1 MTKTLQTILH
11 AEMLIIKR
19 QTYYMV
25 FLFTDIKIISINKLT
40 TMFTLLVTTNPNVQF
55 QINDP
60 GLRKDTKAKPHIRN
74 TICNAAKYIEIAHIR
89 AVTTHET
96 ASIVLGE
103 IVDALES
110 LRDEKTILTTCIE
123 ARKNVGASQC
133 QVCAFSTGAEGLD
146 ERPIIMID
154 AYREYT
160 EAMFYSFAGT
170 YKPDKDYI
178 VCQRLH
184 NAISTDKSID
194 VAFIYATHENKVHS
208 IQAKRNVKRTYYAE
222 EILNTTYA
230 SVNMVCF
237 QPSLIKNANTFL
249 KEIPFKHTDMTLY
262 AFMLREVQRCHT
274 FYMVKVRPQENG
286 RSGTPST
293 VVSDESVIDDDIFNV

>member
-1 MTKTLQTILH
+1 
-11 AEMLIIKR
+11 
-19 QTYYMV
+19 
-25 FLFTDIKIISINKLT
+25 
-40 TMFTLLVTTNPNVQF
+40 MFTLLVTTNPNVQF

-60 GLRKDTKAKPHIRN
+60 GLRKDTKAKSYIRN
-74 TICNAAKYIEIAHIR
+74 TICNAVKYIEIAHIR

-96 ASIVLGE
+96 ASVVLGE

-133 QVCAFSTGAEGLD
+133 QVCAFSTGVEGLD
-146 ERPIIMID
+146 ERPIIVVD

-160 EAMFYSFAGT
+160 ESMFYSFAGA
-170 YKPDKDYI
+170 YKPEKDYI
-178 VCQRLH
+178 VCRRL
-184 NAISTDKSID
+184 ADVFVTDKPVD
-194 VAFIYATHENKVHS
+194 VAFVYATHENKVHS
-208 IQAKRNVKRTYYAE
+208 IQAKRNVKKIYYTE
-222 EILNTTYA
+222 EILNATYA

-237 QPSLIKNANTFL
+237 QPCLLNHANTFL
-249 KEIPFKHTDMTLY
+249 KEIPFKYTDMTLY
-262 AFMLREVQRCHT
+262 AFMLREIQRCHT